1 MHPPAWVSS
10 IVLGKVPPQMGQT
23 PNLLPA
29 RDVTCGDTPRDPT
42 PVSLRCPGG
51 TAGDLRRF
59 GMGLDALRAPTA
71 DAARIGVWPEATP
84 SVGAWH
90 GWAFEIPRDS

>member
-42 PVSLRCPGG
+42 LVSLRCPGG

-59 GMGLDALRAPTA
+59 GMGLDALRPPTA
-71 DAARIGVWPEATP
+71 RMGCGQEEPRRSVELRRFRC
-84 SVGAWH
+84 SVGAWR
-90 GWAFEIPRDS
+90 G